1 MSIYDNSHIMLSQEG
16 GEDVVKLKQRILIA
30 IGVVLSA
37 VALYLIGTA
46 IGSAIYQLRY
56 FSNLP
61 IYTGDA
67 PEPTGTCIICD
78 YVETNHPC
86 VVNLITGKMG
96 EIVLY
101 DTRLLDRTQINA
113 SKTEYGVMRSG
124 AAASAHFYS
133 FPDEHWADISI
144 QREYLFKYS
153 EDIAERYLCET
164 CMEKV
169 RELSPETNFIFVD
182 LYDRDNIA
190 MYRLEDADN
199 GISIRHY
206 NIIMER
212 KSQYSVKMKMTSTF
226 FTGNGSELDY

>member
-1 MSIYDNSHIMLSQEG
+1 M
-16 GEDVVKLKQRILIA
+16 VKRKQRILIA
-30 IGVVLSA
+30 IGIVLSA
-37 VALYLIGTA
+37 AVLYLIGTA
-46 IGSAIYQLRY
+46 IGSVIYQLRY
-56 FSNLP
+56 FSNLS
-61 IYTGDA
+61 IYAGDA
-67 PEPTGTCIICD
+67 PEPTDSCIICD

-124 AAASAHFYS
+124 AAASAHFFS

-153 EDIAERYLCET
+153 AEVAERYLCED
-164 CMEKV
+164 CIEKV
-169 RELSPETNFIFVD
+169 RELSPKTNFIFVD
-182 LYDRDNIA
+182 LYDKDNIA
-190 MYRLEDADN
+190 MYRLEDADD

-206 NIIMER
+206 SITMDQ
-212 KSQYSVKMKMTSTF
+212 KTPYSVKMKMISTF
-226 FTGNGSELDY
+226 FTENGSELDY